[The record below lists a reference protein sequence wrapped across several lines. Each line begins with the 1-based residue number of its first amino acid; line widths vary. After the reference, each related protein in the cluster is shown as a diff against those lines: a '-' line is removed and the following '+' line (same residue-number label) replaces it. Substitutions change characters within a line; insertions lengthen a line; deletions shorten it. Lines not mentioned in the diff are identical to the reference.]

1 MSLVLTGVSHKTAPV
16 EVRER
21 LAFAKDT
28 LPESLRSLVDGRVV
42 REGMILSTCN
52 RVELLVD
59 VDPARLTEA
68 RARVSEFFK
77 RRAEDL
83 DEISDRHVYTHE
95 GDEAVRH
102 LFRVAS
108 SLDSMVLGEPQIL
121 GQVRQAYTD
130 ACDAGTAGRNLH
142 RLLHRAFHAAKRVR
156 TETNIASSAVSVSY
170 AAVELGRK
178 ILGTLDGRTVLL
190 VGAGEMA
197 ELAARHLAKNG
208 ASRIL
213 VANRTHETAQRLAA
227 EFGGEAVPYNR
238 FPSFLAEADIVI
250 CSTGARSHIVTAQM
264 ARAALEMRRNRPS
277 FFIDISVPR
286 NVDPKVGEVTN
297 LFVFDVDDLEAVVA
311 SNLRERERE
320 AARAEEI
327 AETEAT
333 EFLKSLRKLDIGPT
347 VVSLKEKL
355 RVIAQEEFR
364 LRRSSLGDLSPEQ
377 ERAVEQV
384 LAATVNKISHPLIQR
399 LRRSFDAGDDGAV
412 RAWRDSFGLEDE
424 SGIKASVRVALADTV
439 NLQTAIA

>member
-21 LAFAKDT
+21 LAFARNA
-28 LPESLRSLVDGRVV
+28 LPASLRSLVDGRVV

-59 VDPARLTEA
+59 ADPARLTEA
-68 RARVSEFFK
+68 RARVSEFFST
-77 RRAEDL
+77 RAEDL
-83 DEISDRHVYTHE
+83 DEELGGHVYTKE
-95 GDEAVRH
+95 DDEAVRH
-102 LFRVAS
+102 LLRVAS
-108 SLDSMVLGEPQIL
+108 SLDSMMLGEPQIL

-130 ACDAGTAGRNLH
+130 ACDAGTAGRTLH

-156 TETNIASSAVSVSY
+156 TETNIASSAVSVSF

-178 ILGTLDGRTVLL
+178 ILGTLEGRTVFL

-213 VANRTHETAQRLAA
+213 FANRTHETARRLAA
-227 EFGGEAVPYNR
+227 EFGGESVPYER
-238 FPSFLAEADIVI
+238 FPAVLAEADIVI
-250 CSTGARSHIVTAQM
+250 CSTGASCHIITPRM
-264 ARAALEMRRNRPS
+264 ARAALKLRRNRPS

-327 AETEAT
+327 VETEAA
-333 EFLKSLRKLDIGPT
+333 EFLKALHRLDIGPT
-347 VVSLKEKL
+347 VLGLKERL
-355 RVIAQEEFR
+355 RAIAREEFR
-364 LRRSSLGDLSPEQ
+364 RRRSSLGDLSPEQ

-399 LRRSFDAGDDGAV
+399 LRRSFDTGDDGAV
-412 RAWRDSFGLEDE
+412 RAWRDSFNLGDE
-424 SGIKASVRVALADTV
+424 SEIRASVQTALARTFNLRTV
-439 NLQTAIA
+439 IA